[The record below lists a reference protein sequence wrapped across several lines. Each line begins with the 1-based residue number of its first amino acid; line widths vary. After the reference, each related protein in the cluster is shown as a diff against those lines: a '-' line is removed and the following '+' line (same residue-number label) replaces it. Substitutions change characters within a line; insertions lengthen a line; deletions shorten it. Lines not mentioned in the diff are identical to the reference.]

1 MNWPTG
7 IAFDPRNN
15 EIYVANDMGD
25 SILVFSASASGDAA
39 PTRVLTGPKTL
50 IKNPT
55 GVYVD
60 SNNDELWVANFGN
73 HTATAYKLSA
83 AGDTA
88 PVRVIR
94 SAPSDQPTLSIG
106 NPHPVAYD
114 SKREEL
120 LVPN

>member
-7 IAFDPRNN
+7 IAFDPRSN
-15 EIYVANDMGD
+15 ELYVANDMGD
-25 SILVFSASASGDAA
+25 SILVFDASASGDVT
-39 PTRVLTGPKTL
+39 PSRVLKGPKTL
-50 IKNPT
+50 MKNPT
-55 GVYVD
+55 GIHVD
-60 SNNDELWVANFGN
+60 TNNDELWVANFGN

-88 PVRVIR
+88 PLRVIR
-94 SAPSDQPTLSIG
+94 SAPADQPTLSIG

-114 SKREEL
+114 GKREQL

>member
-1 MNWPTG
+1 
-7 IAFDPRNN
+7 
-15 EIYVANDMGD
+15 MGD
-25 SILVFSASASGDAA
+25 SILVFNASASGDVA
-39 PTRVLTGPKTL
+39 PIRVLTGPKTL

-60 SNNDELWVANFGN
+60 TTNDELWVANFGN

-83 AGDTA
+83 AGDIA
-88 PVRVIR
+88 PLRVIR

-114 SKREEL
+114 TKREQL

>member
-1 MNWPTG
+1 
-7 IAFDPRNN
+7 
-15 EIYVANDMGD
+15 MGD
-25 SILVFSASASGDAA
+25 SILVFNSSASGDVA
-39 PTRVLTGPKTL
+39 PIRVLTGIRTL

-60 SNNDELWVANFGN
+60 TNNDELWVANFGN
-73 HTATAYKLSA
+73 HTATAYKLAA
-83 AGDTA
+83 AGDIA
-88 PVRVIR
+88 PLRTIR
-94 SAPSDQPTLSIG
+94 SAPGDQPTLSIG